1 MSPVPTISRAR
12 PGTFLLLIALA
23 AGIGHRLYLA
33 VATDFPI
40 NDGALSYAFI
50 KKGDRRKLPFVAT
63 VSFNDLAIRFTYP
76 PLSFWLGALLNRL
89 GTDAL
94 GVVHLLPIL
103 SNAP

>member
-50 KKGDRRKLPFVAT
+50 KKAHQEIEWV
-63 VSFNDLAIRFTYP
+63 N
-76 PLSFWLGALLNRL
+76 LGNFRAR
-89 GTDAL
+89 GACR
-94 GVVHLLPIL
+94 
-103 SNAP
+103 